1 MVVVV
6 GLGRREEGEVVA
18 RVGDAGGCQRQAKPE
33 PGGADVRPH
42 EEWAHDGGQQ
52 VREDVLH
59 GVGVETDDAN
69 RGRPLV
75 VLLVDVLVQA
85 RVVQHSER
93 EILTSGQGHTLPW
106 SILKCGKTWLRG
118 LRD

>member
-1 MVVVV
+1 M

-18 RVGDAGGCQRQAKPE
+18 RVGDAGGRQRQAKPE
-33 PGGADVRPH
+33 PGGADVGPH

-59 GVGVETDDAN
+59 GVGVQADDAD
-69 RGRPLV
+69 RGRPLM

-93 EILTSGQGHTLPW
+93 EISTSGQGHTLPW
-106 SILKCGKTWLRG
+106 SFLKWRMTWLIG